1 MLTPF
6 PQPWIQCYQYPSG
19 RGTKPGGD
27 IAVCLL
33 IASVWVQ
40 PELSPMVFSIET
52 RLQHYVLCSA
62 CGSLSQRG
70 CSDTASVGR
79 DNISIR
85 LDNTDGKNKCEAL
98 HQIRSSSTPANLAF
112 LASFQLPGYTKT
124 GGNYFD
130 LCFQPLCCPFAVGF
144 FWPHL

>member
-1 MLTPF
+1 M
-6 PQPWIQCYQYPSG
+6 QCVCSLPVSG
-19 RGTKPGGD
+19 
-27 IAVCLL
+27 C
-33 IASVWVQ
+33 S
-40 PELSPMVFSIET
+40 PELSPMIFSIET
-52 RLQHYVLCSA
+52 RLQHHVLCSA
-62 CGSLSQRG
+62 CSSLSQRG

-79 DNISIR
+79 DNIFIR
-85 LDNTDGKNKCEAL
+85 LDNTDGKNECEAL

-130 LCFQPLCCPFAVGF
+130 LCFQPLCYPFAVGV